1 MAAIANIAT
10 ATARRMWLQ
19 NHIRKPTTQLTQQIP
34 RQTKRGVEQ
43 CYEGR
48 SEEKLIKQTVNQII
62 AKFNK
67 DLTNGIEIKLLVEQ
81 YQIPTMIYE
90 EHYNTTKT

>member
-19 NHIRKPTTQLTQQIP
+19 NHIGKPTTQLTQQIT
-34 RQTKRGVEQ
+34 RQTIKSIEQ

-48 SEEKLIKQTVNQII
+48 PEEKLIKEKQT
-62 AKFNK
+62 K
-67 DLTNGIEIKLLVEQ
+67 
-81 YQIPTMIYE
+81 
-90 EHYNTTKT
+90 

>member
-1 MAAIANIAT
+1 MQQKGCWEYNYQTRYHKGNHATVLQNSMAAIANIAT

-19 NHIRKPTTQLTQQIP
+19 NHIRKPTTQLTQQIT
-34 RQTKRGVEQ
+34 RQTIKSIEQ

-48 SEEKLIKQTVNQII
+48 PEEKLIKQTTNQII

-67 DLTNGIEIKLLVEQ
+67 T
-81 YQIPTMIYE
+81 
-90 EHYNTTKT
+90 